1 MEPTLK
7 VGSKRH
13 ATDSSFDE
21 RMCIIGQV
29 FVKSKKLSVLGEDG
43 CDKLLQAASE
53 WWEHHD
59 YGNIDVIDRLRLVD
73 LKQLTQEKRV
83 KYHRPYYSSFIS
95 AFHIA
100 KLKGSSV
107 SYTDTSEEVSFS
119 YETRSS
125 RRSLPPLDK
134 SLCIF
139 CQQATREDLSQI
151 LTLSKSE
158 KIMSLAKFD
167 LQMWV
172 RLETMHNLV
181 AEDCLY
187 HPTCEKWQRSS
198 LA

>member
-7 VGSKRH
+7 VGSKRP

-21 RMCIIGQV
+21 RMCIICQT

-53 WWEHHD
+53 RWERRD
-59 YGNIDVIDRLRLVD
+59 CGSIDGIDRLRLVD

-83 KYHRPYYSSFIS
+83 KYHRPCYSSFTS
-95 AFHIA
+95 VFHIA
-100 KLKGSSV
+100 KLKGSTE
-107 SYTDTSEEVSFS
+107 SYTDTSEEASTS

-139 CQQATREDLSQI
+139 CHE
-151 LTLSKSE
+151 
-158 KIMSLAKFD
+158 
-167 LQMWV
+167 LQG
-172 RLETMHNLV
+172 RT
-181 AEDCLY
+181 
-187 HPTCEKWQRSS
+187 
-198 LA
+198 